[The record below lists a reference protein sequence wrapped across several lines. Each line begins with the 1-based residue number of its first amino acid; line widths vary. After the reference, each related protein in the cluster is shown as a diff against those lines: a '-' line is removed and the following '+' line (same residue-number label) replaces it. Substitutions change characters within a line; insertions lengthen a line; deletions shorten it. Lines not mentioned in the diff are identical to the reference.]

1 MVIPQRWYCIALR
14 KYCRQLGI
22 PEIGTHG
29 LRHSTSEIYL
39 SHGASRDDL
48 RQLFAH
54 SSLKVTDRYV
64 RDKASNLEKVSNVI
78 LLGLPSQSSTKI
90 VHVDDSEGKAIC
102 KELKLLGWVRGI
114 EPPTPRVTVWDTPKT
129 DVLENTA
136 LTQK

>member
-1 MVIPQRWYCIALR
+1 MHSPVGPQYVLPQRWYCKALVG
-14 KYCRQLGI
+14 YCQELGI
-22 PEIGTHG
+22 QEIKTHG

-78 LLGLPSQSSTKI
+78 RLFPNKSSTKI
-90 VHVDDSEGKAIC
+90 VHADVIHREPDC
-102 KELKLLGWVRGI
+102 K
-114 EPPTPRVTVWDTPKT
+114 
-129 DVLENTA
+129 
-136 LTQK
+136 